1 MSLSRI
7 VSALCA
13 AAVFVPAGAA
23 GAQEAKPAIPVQP
36 VKDAAAEEIARL
48 VRELGD
54 EAFDVREAATKRLTE
69 IGRPALPAL
78 KEAAAG
84 SDAETSSRAARIVA
98 AIEKPAQPAKPGRE
112 GGQVIVGGIG
122 IGVAPAI
129 IGPVRVIGRAG
140 PGGVAETIT
149 EENGR
154 KVRVKQSADG
164 ILVEV
169 TEAGKDGKSVT
180 RKFEGKDADDLKK
193 NSEEGFELFKKY
205 GGGNRGVVVRAAP
218 AVPIGGIVIVDD
230 DLPAAG
236 GARVTDLDEAL
247 RSHLGVTGGALVREV
262 EAGSAADRLGL
273 RKFDVVLK
281 IDGRD
286 VEGPKTLIKALAE
299 DGRRTIEGV
308 RAGKPF
314 KLGPA
319 ADGK

>member
-1 MSLSRI
+1 MSLYRI

-13 AAVFVPAGAA
+13 AVVFASAGPAGA
-23 GAQEAKPAIPVQP
+23 EESKPVIPVQP
-36 VKDAAAEEIARL
+36 VKNAAAEEIARL

-54 EAFDVREAATKRLTE
+54 DAFDVREAATKRLTE
-69 IGRPALPAL
+69 IGRPALAAL
-78 KEAAAG
+78 REAAKSG
-84 SDAETSSRAARIVA
+84 EAEVSSRAARIVA
-98 AIEKPAQPAKPGRE
+98 AIEKPAQPAKPGHE
-112 GGQVIVGGIG
+112 DGQVIIGGIG
-122 IGVAPAI
+122 IALAPAI
-129 IGPVRVIGRAG
+129 IGPARVIGRAG

-154 KVRVKQSADG
+154 KVRIKQSAEG

-205 GGGNRGVVVRAAP
+205 GGGNRGVEVRAAP
-218 AVPIGGIVIVDD
+218 AAPVGGFVIVDD
-230 DLPAAG
+230 DVPPAG
-236 GARVTDLDEAL
+236 GARVTELDEAL

-286 VEGPKTLIKALAE
+286 VEGPKALIKALSE

-314 KLGPA
+314 KIGPA